1 MSMLNALRY
10 QSLIDEHPDRS
21 AVKKA
26 LGAPQYVCHGA
37 LQVQVF
43 AATTLGSASS
53 HNGLTCLRTSLW
65 SPTATPSVS

>member
-1 MSMLNALRY
+1 MSVLNALCY

-21 AVKKA
+21 AVKNA
-26 LGAPQYVCHGA
+26 LGASQYVCHGA
-37 LQVQVF
+37 LQIQVS

-53 HNGLTCLRTSLW
+53 HDGLMCLRTSLW